1 MERGTWKIRG
11 REGRKSQRGR
21 QRKGWGKSPLL
32 TKLTSVRGNLGA
44 YSGETEGPLTLWLE
58 SPRRGQ
64 NREMP
69 GFANPAT
76 DKSPSQNCPK
86 WTFTFSKWVKKF
98 SVEGESSFS
107 EKQRELF
114 GKHLHLHTLQG
125 CWKSCLGTREEE
137 VVLRCEKTNM
147 ALGSAPSHTKEA
159 QSVA

>member
-125 CWKSCLGTREEE
+125 CWKSCLVTREEE
-137 VVLRCEKTNM
+137 VVPRCEKTNM